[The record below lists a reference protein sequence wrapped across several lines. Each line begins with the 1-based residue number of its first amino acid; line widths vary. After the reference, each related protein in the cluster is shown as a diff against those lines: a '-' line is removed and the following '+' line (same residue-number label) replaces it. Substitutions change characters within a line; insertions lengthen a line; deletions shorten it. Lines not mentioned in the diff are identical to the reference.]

1 MEPSPSDPL
10 VADLLARLNANLH
23 DEFTERIGQLEFA
36 SEFPNR
42 LLLCI
47 GLLDVLQCALAKAD

>member
-1 MEPSPSDPL
+1 MDTPASNPF
-10 VADLLARLNANLH
+10 VAGLLARLNANLH
-23 DEFTERIGQLEFA
+23 NEFTERIGQLEFA

-47 GLLDVLQCALAKAD
+47 GLLDVLRNQLSQSE